1 MDKEVKKSINYI
13 RSKTDKNTG
22 FCTPQNYFNNLED
35 VINVKL
41 YEEKFPVKNG
51 FKAPDTYFNNIEDRF
66 LSTIL
71 VSKKETKVI
80 YFKDKILKMIPYAAA
95 ASIVLFISLNSFV
108 FTTDEELTI
117 NSLTDTEIEYW
128 LDSNTLN
135 TNDISI
141 VLEDELLKE
150 NDFYFTTIKDET
162 IEDYIN
168 SIDSTT
174 LLNEIN

>member
-1 MDKEVKKSINYI
+1 
-13 RSKTDKNTG
+13 
-22 FCTPQNYFNNLED
+22 
-35 VINVKL
+35 
-41 YEEKFPVKNG
+41 
-51 FKAPDTYFNNIEDRF
+51 
-66 LSTIL
+66 
-71 VSKKETKVI
+71 
-80 YFKDKILKMIPYAAA
+80 MIPYAAA